1 MKGYGNVL
9 NGEEMKNKILIIL
22 LVLFCTNANAQKIKH
37 WSFGPQLGYT
47 YVTQTQRN
55 NVQLIGNFQYRHKNF
70 TIGLQSGW
78 AQNLGTNQIDF
89 RMGTRLQYN
98 IIT

>member
-1 MKGYGNVL
+1 MKTKL
-9 NGEEMKNKILIIL
+9 LLLL
-22 LVLFCTNANAQKIKH
+22 LVLFCTNVNAQKVKH

-55 NVQLIGNFQYRHKNF
+55 NVQLIGNFQYRYKNF
-70 TIGLQSGW
+70 TIGFQSGW
-78 AQNLGTNQIDF
+78 AQNLGTNQLDF

-98 IIT
+98 IITW